1 MHISIQQVDVHV
13 PIYKKRALSDSFFI
27 LACGE
32 RGIRTPG
39 TSQFNG
45 FQDRRNRPLCHLSFE
60 IGCKITTFFLNT
72 QIFSENSCQYAKNIV
87 ILQQNCTKIL
97 LQYANMLLQVLKS
110 KIHRVTVTEANLD
123 YIGSI
128 TIDEDL
134 MNAAN
139 IYAGEKVQIVDN
151 TNGARIETYVIPGK
165 RGSGCIC
172 INGAA
177 AHLVHVG
184 DMVIIMAYALMTEEE
199 VKTFKPAIVFPTN
212 NHLA

>member
-1 MHISIQQVDVHV
+1 
-13 PIYKKRALSDSFFI
+13 
-27 LACGE
+27 
-32 RGIRTPG
+32 
-39 TSQFNG
+39 
-45 FQDRRNRPLCHLSFE
+45 
-60 IGCKITTFFLNT
+60 
-72 QIFSENSCQYAKNIV
+72 
-87 ILQQNCTKIL
+87 
-97 LQYANMLLQVLKS
+97 MLLQILKS

-139 IYAGEKVQIVDN
+139 IYAGEKVQVVDN
-151 TNGARIETYVIPGK
+151 TNGARIETYVIPGT

-184 DMVIIMAYALMTEEE
+184 DTVIIMAYALMTEEE
-199 VKTFKPAIVFPTN
+199 TKTFKPAIVFPN
-212 NHLA
+212 NNNKV